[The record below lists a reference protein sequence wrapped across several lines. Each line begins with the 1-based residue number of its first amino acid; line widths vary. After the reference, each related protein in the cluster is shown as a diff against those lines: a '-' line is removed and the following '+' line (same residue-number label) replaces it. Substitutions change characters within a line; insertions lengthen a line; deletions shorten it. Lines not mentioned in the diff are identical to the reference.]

1 MHKDVN
7 ASISTSKFPNDLKE
21 PDMIPAYKKK
31 SKLSKENYR
40 PISIFRISL
49 KCMEGTCIIKHQN
62 ILKLDFPNFIAVLER
77 VIAHSTFY

>member
-40 PISIFRISL
+40 PISILSNIS
-49 KCMEGTCIIKHQN
+49 KVYGRYFNHQ
-62 ILKLDFPNFIAVLER
+62 ISKYFETRFSKF
-77 VIAHSTFY
+77 HCGFGKGY